1 MRFGSSSSEVIKT
14 RGTHVIDIHAHTTA
28 SDGTDSPRALVNNAI
43 IQGLDVLG
51 VTDHDSVAGWEE
63 ATGAIRGKLKLA
75 LGAEISCLTL
85 SGLSVHMVGL
95 LFDGSDVAVL
105 EMLEKTRD
113 DRIPRMIKMIELL
126 NADGISVTMDDVK
139 AAKPPGATLG
149 RPHLADAL
157 VALGFIKSRDY
168 AFTGLLN
175 NDSKYYV
182 AHMAPTPEI
191 AIAQIR
197 AAGGV
202 AVIAHPFA
210 SHRGETLHPDDFLP
224 LVEAGLNGIEVD
236 HRDQSME
243 ERKILREIAKE
254 LNLVVTGSSDYHGTG
269 KLNRLGENLTAP
281 EEWAKLES
289 LAKGKVVQL

>member
-1 MRFGSSSSEVIKT
+1 M
-14 RGTHVIDIHAHTTA
+14 IDIHAHTTV

-63 ATGAIRGKLKLA
+63 ASGAIRGNLKLA

-95 LFDGSDVAVL
+95 LFDGSDVAML
-105 EMLEKTRD
+105 EMLEQTRD

-126 NADGISVTMDDVK
+126 NADGISVTMADINAV
-139 AAKPPGATLG
+139 KPPGATLG

-157 VALGFIKSRDY
+157 VSLGFIKSRDD
-168 AFTGLLN
+168 AFKGLLN
-175 NDSKYYV
+175 NESKYYV

-197 AAGGV
+197 SSGGV
-202 AVIAHPFA
+202 AIIAHPFA
-210 SHRGETLHPDDFLP
+210 SHRGETLSPDDFLP
-224 LVEAGLNGIEVD
+224 LLEAGLNGIEVD
-236 HRDQSME
+236 HRDQSPE
-243 ERKILREIAKE
+243 ERKILREIARA
-254 LNLVVTGSSDYHGTG
+254 LDLAVTGSSDYHGTG
-269 KLNRLGENLTAP
+269 KINRLGENVTSP

-289 LAKGKVVQL
+289 QARGRVVRI

>member
-1 MRFGSSSSEVIKT
+1 M
-14 RGTHVIDIHAHTTA
+14 IDIHAHTTF

-63 ATGAIRGKLKLA
+63 ASRAIRGTIKLA

-95 LFDGSDVAVL
+95 LFDGSDLAML
-105 EMLEKTRD
+105 EMLEQTRD

-126 NADGISVTMDDVK
+126 NADGISVTIEDINAV
-139 AAKPPGATLG
+139 KPPGATLG

-157 VALGFIKSRDY
+157 VSLGFIKSRDD
-168 AFTGLLN
+168 AFKGLLN
-175 NDSKYYV
+175 NESKYYV
-182 AHMAPTPEI
+182 AHLAPTPEI

-197 AAGGV
+197 SSGGV
-202 AVIAHPFA
+202 AIIAHPFA
-210 SHRGETLHPDDFLP
+210 SHRGETLSPADFLP
-224 LVEAGLNGIEVD
+224 LLEAGLNGIEVD
-236 HRDQSME
+236 HRDQTLE

-254 LNLVVTGSSDYHGTG
+254 LDLAVTGSSDYHGTG
-269 KLNRLGENLTAP
+269 KPNRLGENVTAP
-281 EEWAKLES
+281 GEWAKLES
-289 LAKGKVVQL
+289 QARGKVVEL

>member
-1 MRFGSSSSEVIKT
+1 M
-14 RGTHVIDIHAHTTA
+14 IDIHAHTIV

-43 IQGLDVLG
+43 IQGIDVLG

-63 ATGAIRGKLKLA
+63 ASGAIRGKIKLA

-95 LFDGSDVAVL
+95 LFDGSDVAML
-105 EMLEKTRD
+105 EMLEQTRD

-126 NADGISVTMDDVK
+126 NADGISITMEDINAVK
-139 AAKPPGATLG
+139 PLGATLG

-157 VALGFIKSRDY
+157 VSLGFIKSRED
-168 AFTGLLN
+168 AFKGLLN
-175 NDSKYYV
+175 NGSKYYV

-197 AAGGV
+197 ASGGV
-202 AVIAHPFA
+202 AIIAHPFA
-210 SHRGETLHPDDFLP
+210 SHRGETLSPDDFLP
-224 LVEAGLNGIEVD
+224 LLEAGLNGIEVD
-236 HRDQSME
+236 HRDQSPE
-243 ERKILREIAKE
+243 ERKILREIAKA
-254 LNLVVTGSSDYHGTG
+254 LDLAVTGSSDYHGTG
-269 KLNRLGENLTAP
+269 KLNRLGENVTTP

-289 LAKGKVVQL
+289 QAEGKVVQL

>member
-1 MRFGSSSSEVIKT
+1 M
-14 RGTHVIDIHAHTTA
+14 IDIHAHTTV

-43 IQGLDVLG
+43 IQGIDVLG

-63 ATGAIRGKLKLA
+63 ATSAIRGKLKLA

-95 LFDGSDVAVL
+95 LFDGSDVAML
-105 EMLEKTRD
+105 EMLEQTRD
-113 DRIPRMIKMIELL
+113 DRIPRMTKMIELL
-126 NADGISVTMDDVK
+126 NADGISVTLEDINAV
-139 AAKPPGATLG
+139 KPPGATLG

-157 VALGFIKSRDY
+157 VSLGFIKSRDD
-168 AFTGLLN
+168 AFKGLLN

-197 AAGGV
+197 SSGGV
-202 AVIAHPFA
+202 AIIAHPFA
-210 SHRGETLHPDDFLP
+210 SHRGETLSPDDFLP
-224 LVEAGLNGIEVD
+224 LLEAGLNGIEVD
-236 HRDQSME
+236 HRDQSAE
-243 ERKILREIAKE
+243 ERKVLRQIAKA
-254 LNLVVTGSSDYHGTG
+254 LDLAVTGSSDYHGNG
-269 KLNRLGENLTAP
+269 KPNRLGENTTAP

-289 LAKGKVVQL
+289 QAEGKVVHL

>member
-1 MRFGSSSSEVIKT
+1 M
-14 RGTHVIDIHAHTTA
+14 IDIHAHTTV

-43 IQGLDVLG
+43 IQGIDVLG

-63 ATGAIRGKLKLA
+63 ARNAIRGKLKLA

-95 LFDGSDVAVL
+95 LFDGSDVAML
-105 EMLEKTRD
+105 KMLEQTRD

-126 NADGISVTMDDVK
+126 NADGISVTLEDINAV
-139 AAKPPGATLG
+139 KPPGATLG

-157 VALGFIKSRDY
+157 VSLGFIKSRDD
-168 AFTGLLN
+168 AFKGLLN
-175 NDSKYYV
+175 NESKYYV

-197 AAGGV
+197 SSGGV
-202 AVIAHPFA
+202 AIIAHPFA
-210 SHRGETLHPDDFLP
+210 SHRGETLSPDDFLP
-224 LVEAGLNGIEVD
+224 LLEAGLNGIEVD
-236 HRDQSME
+236 HRDQSPE
-243 ERKILREIAKE
+243 ERKILRGIAKA
-254 LNLVVTGSSDYHGTG
+254 LDLAVTGSSDYHGTG
-269 KLNRLGENLTAP
+269 KPNRLGENVTAP

-289 LAKGKVVQL
+289 QAEGKVVHL

>member
-1 MRFGSSSSEVIKT
+1 M
-14 RGTHVIDIHAHTTA
+14 IDIHAHTTV

-51 VTDHDSVAGWEE
+51 VTDHDSIAGWEE
-63 ATGAIRGKLKLA
+63 ASSSIRGKLKLA

-95 LFDGSDVAVL
+95 LFDGNDAAML
-105 EMLEKTRD
+105 EMLEQTRD

-126 NADGISVTMDDVK
+126 NADGISITMEDIDAV
-139 AAKPPGATLG
+139 KPPGATLG

-157 VALGFIKSRDY
+157 VSSGFIKSRDD
-168 AFTGLLN
+168 AFKGLLN
-175 NDSKYYV
+175 NESKYYV

-197 AAGGV
+197 SAGGV
-202 AVIAHPFA
+202 AIIAHPFA
-210 SHRGETLHPDDFLP
+210 SHRGETLSPDDFLP
-224 LVEAGLNGIEVD
+224 LLEAGLNGIEVD
-236 HRDQSME
+236 HRDQSPE
-243 ERKILREIAKE
+243 ERKILREIAHE
-254 LNLVVTGSSDYHGTG
+254 LDLAVTGSSDYHGTG
-269 KLNRLGENLTAP
+269 KLNRLGENVTTP

-289 LAKGKVVQL
+289 QAIGKVVRI

>member
-1 MRFGSSSSEVIKT
+1 M
-14 RGTHVIDIHAHTTA
+14 IDIHAHTTV

-43 IQGLDVLG
+43 IQGIDVLG

-63 ATGAIRGKLKLA
+63 ATNAIRGKLKLA

-95 LFDGSDVAVL
+95 LFDGSDVAML
-105 EMLEKTRD
+105 EMLEQTRD

-126 NADGISVTMDDVK
+126 NAGGISVTMEDIYAV
-139 AAKPPGATLG
+139 KPPGATLG

-157 VALGFIKSRDY
+157 VSLGFIKSRDD
-168 AFTGLLN
+168 AFKGLLN
-175 NDSKYYV
+175 NESKYYV

-197 AAGGV
+197 SSGGV
-202 AVIAHPFA
+202 AIIAHPFA
-210 SHRGETLHPDDFLP
+210 SHRGETLSPEDFLP
-224 LVEAGLNGIEVD
+224 LLEAGLNGIEVD
-236 HRDQSME
+236 HRDQSPE
-243 ERKILREIAKE
+243 ERRILRGIAKA
-254 LNLVVTGSSDYHGTG
+254 LDLAVTGSSDYHGTG
-269 KLNRLGENLTAP
+269 KPNRLGENVTAP

-289 LAKGKVVQL
+289 QAEGKVVQV

>member
-1 MRFGSSSSEVIKT
+1 M
-14 RGTHVIDIHAHTTA
+14 IDIHAHTTV

-51 VTDHDSVAGWEE
+51 LTDHDSIAGWEE
-63 ATGAIRGKLKLA
+63 ASGAIRGKLKLA

-95 LFDGSDVAVL
+95 LFDGSDVAML
-105 EMLEKTRD
+105 EMLEQTRD

-126 NADGISVTMDDVK
+126 NADGISVTMEDINAV
-139 AAKPPGATLG
+139 KPPGATLG

-157 VALGFIKSRDY
+157 VSLGFIKSRDD
-168 AFTGLLN
+168 AFKGLLN
-175 NDSKYYV
+175 NESKYYV

-197 AAGGV
+197 SSGGV
-202 AVIAHPFA
+202 AIIAHPFA
-210 SHRGETLHPDDFLP
+210 SHRGETLSPDDFLP
-224 LVEAGLNGIEVD
+224 LLEAGLNGIEVD
-236 HRDQSME
+236 HRDQSPE
-243 ERKILREIAKE
+243 ERKILKEIAKA
-254 LNLVVTGSSDYHGTG
+254 LDLVVTGSSDYHGTG
-269 KLNRLGENLTAP
+269 KLNRLGENVTAP

-289 LAKGKVVQL
+289 QARGKVVQI

>member
-1 MRFGSSSSEVIKT
+1 M
-14 RGTHVIDIHAHTTA
+14 IDIHAHTTV

-51 VTDHDSVAGWEE
+51 LTDHDSIAGWEE
-63 ATGAIRGKLKLA
+63 ASGAIRGKLQLA

-95 LFDGSDVAVL
+95 LFDGSDIAML
-105 EMLEKTRD
+105 EMLEHTRD

-126 NADGISVTMDDVK
+126 NADGISVTMEDINAV
-139 AAKPPGATLG
+139 KPPGATLG

-157 VALGFIKSRDY
+157 VSLGFIKSRDD
-168 AFTGLLN
+168 AFKGLLN
-175 NDSKYYV
+175 NESKYYV

-197 AAGGV
+197 ASGGV
-202 AVIAHPFA
+202 AIIAHPFA
-210 SHRGETLHPDDFLP
+210 SHRGETLSPDDFLP
-224 LVEAGLNGIEVD
+224 LLEAGLNGIEVD
-236 HRDQSME
+236 HRDQSPE
-243 ERKILREIAKE
+243 ERKILKEIARA
-254 LNLVVTGSSDYHGTG
+254 LDLAVTGSSDYHGTG
-269 KLNRLGENLTAP
+269 KLNRLGENVTAP

-289 LAKGKVVQL
+289 QARGKVVQI

>member
-1 MRFGSSSSEVIKT
+1 M
-14 RGTHVIDIHAHTTA
+14 IDIHAHTTV

-51 VTDHDSVAGWEE
+51 VTDHDSIAGWEE
-63 ATGAIRGKLKLA
+63 ASGAIRGKLKLA

-95 LFDGSDVAVL
+95 LFDGNDVAML
-105 EMLEKTRD
+105 EMLEQTRD

-126 NADGISVTMDDVK
+126 NADGISITMEDIDAV
-139 AAKPPGATLG
+139 KPPGATLG

-157 VALGFIKSRDY
+157 VSLGFIKSRDD
-168 AFTGLLN
+168 AFKGLLN
-175 NDSKYYV
+175 NESKYYV

-197 AAGGV
+197 SSGGI
-202 AVIAHPFA
+202 AIIAHPFA
-210 SHRGETLHPDDFLP
+210 SHRGETLSPDDFLP
-224 LVEAGLNGIEVD
+224 LLEAGLNGIEVD
-236 HRDQSME
+236 HRDQSPE
-243 ERKILREIAKE
+243 ERKILREIAHE
-254 LNLVVTGSSDYHGTG
+254 LDLAVTGSSDYHGTG
-269 KLNRLGENLTAP
+269 KLNRLGENVTTP

-289 LAKGKVVQL
+289 QARGKVIRI

>member
-1 MRFGSSSSEVIKT
+1 M
-14 RGTHVIDIHAHTTA
+14 IDIHAHTTV
-28 SDGTDSPRALVNNAI
+28 SDGTDSPRALVNKAI

-51 VTDHDSVAGWEE
+51 LTDHDSVAGWEE
-63 ATGAIRGKLKLA
+63 ASGAIRGKLKLA

-85 SGLSVHMVGL
+85 TGLSVHMVGL
-95 LFDGSDVAVL
+95 LFDGSDVAML
-105 EMLEKTRD
+105 EMLEQTRD

-168 AFTGLLN
+168 AFKGLLN

>member
-1 MRFGSSSSEVIKT
+1 M
-14 RGTHVIDIHAHTTA
+14 IDIHAHTIV

-43 IQGLDVLG
+43 IQGIDVLG

-63 ATGAIRGKLKLA
+63 ASSAIRGKIKLA

-95 LFDGSDVAVL
+95 LFDGSDVAML
-105 EMLEKTRD
+105 EMLEQTRD

-126 NADGISVTMDDVK
+126 NADGISITMEDINAVK
-139 AAKPPGATLG
+139 PLGATLG

-157 VALGFIKSRDY
+157 VSLGFIKSRED
-168 AFTGLLN
+168 AFKGLLN
-175 NDSKYYV
+175 NGSKYYV

-197 AAGGV
+197 ASGGV
-202 AVIAHPFA
+202 AIIAHPFA
-210 SHRGETLHPDDFLP
+210 SHRGETLSPDDFLP
-224 LVEAGLNGIEVD
+224 LLEAGLNGIEVD
-236 HRDQSME
+236 HRDQSPE
-243 ERKILREIAKE
+243 ERKILREIANA
-254 LNLVVTGSSDYHGTG
+254 LDLAVTGSSDYHGTG
-269 KLNRLGENLTAP
+269 KLNRLGENVTTP

-289 LAKGKVVQL
+289 QAEGKVQL